1 MAKSNRFIVDFLF
14 GAKKQGSFDKTF
26 SAVSQSVK
34 NLTKTVAGVA
44 ATYVSAQALK
54 DVSLSALESASS
66 LESYRSTL
74 NVVMKDQKKAAQTM
88 AWAVDFANKTP
99 FDTDQVVEAT
109 VRLQS
114 YGIDAQKTMTQIG
127 DMAGV
132 MNKDLM
138 QAVEA
143 VADAQTGELERL
155 KEFGIT
161 KAMIEAKG
169 AELYRNQTIVN
180 NKGQIVDQEKFNDA
194 LFALME
200 ERFSGGMEIQA
211 KSYKGLMSTISGIW
225 QTGLASMAGISG
237 TGEIIEGGA
246 FDAAK
251 DGLTWVADKMQEM
264 ADSGTFE
271 KIGQKI
277 GGVIQKGIQYG
288 QKVIDVA
295 KKIKDG
301 VMDTVQSISAKLEPI
316 KPILDEIGEKAMSL
330 GRKLTDE
337 FTRAGPQIKSLAE
350 TVIPAA
356 AKAVANLA
364 NAALSFANFVVDNW
378 SVIGPIV
385 KGVAASFLAFKT
397 LNSISGAV
405 GKVKQLIDVF
415 KGLQGVSGLVG
426 KVNGLASAFKSFGG
440 IAKLV
445 ASPFTKWALII
456 GAVIAV
462 IALLVKNADK
472 IKAAFDKLGQWIIDK
487 IQPAVDWLNGVAAL
501 IRRKFSEVIGFFQE
515 LGGKI
520 VSAFQTLGNN
530 IGSFFSGVWDGLVS
544 GFKGVINFFI
554 KGINTLIGGA
564 NKLLSVKIPDW
575 LPGGGKTVGIQL
587 PTIPLL
593 AKGGVATK
601 PTLAMVGE
609 GKEHEAI
616 LPLSKLQ
623 SLLQNNSLVATMS
636 SLIKRSAVAAG
647 GGGGTYHYSPQI
659 NFYGGDKREH
669 EEVLENDK
677 KRFDKWAKERE
688 EYDRRTRIKPK
699 K

>member
-26 SAVSQSVK
+26 SAVSNSVK
-34 NLTKTVAGVA
+34 SLTKTVAGVA

-99 FDTDQVVEAT
+99 FDTNQVVEAT

-225 QTGLASMAGISG
+225 QTGLA
-237 TGEIIEGGA
+237 GEIIEGGA

-251 DGLTWVADKMQEM
+251 EGLTWVADKMQEM

-271 KIGQKI
+271 RIGKKI

-301 VMDTVQSISAKLEPI
+301 VMDTVQSISVKLEPI
-316 KPILDEIGEKAMSL
+316 KPIFDEIGEKAMSL
-330 GRKLTDE
+330 GRKLTDG

-364 NAALSFANFVVDNW
+364 NAALSFGNFVVDNW

-501 IRRKFSEVIGFFQE
+501 IRQKFSEVIGFFQE

-554 KGINTLIGGA
+554 KGINALIGGA

-623 SLLQNNSLVATMS
+623 SLLQNNSLAATMS